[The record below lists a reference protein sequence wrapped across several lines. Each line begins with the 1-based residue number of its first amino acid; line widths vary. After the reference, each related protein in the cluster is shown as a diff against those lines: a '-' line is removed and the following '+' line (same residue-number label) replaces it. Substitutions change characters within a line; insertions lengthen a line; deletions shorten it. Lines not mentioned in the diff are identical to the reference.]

1 MQAKRRLPTLPSDA
15 PDDKTSE
22 RPRKY
27 VQVVQGPYRDASDAK
42 LQRKREIDAW
52 LDELDEAESL
62 RAARLREKAMLE
74 ESVQRE
80 RQPLLARIRVKTPC
94 RESWEA
100 MAGSESRRHC
110 ERCKRDVYDLSE
122 MTRAEVEALF
132 AHEAEAPCVRL
143 RLRHDGRVATS
154 DCPIEPSRMPL
165 MMSAALGAMGA
176 VAVSGAVA
184 LACLPQMGGARS
196 VDSAEEQ
203 CAFEREIEAIQAT
216 TMQRAEAQRQADQ
229 QASRDAERRRQQHAR
244 EADIEPMM
252 GTVDVVEAA
261 PAGLE
266 SDRIGQNEYVVSRSF
281 VERLMHT
288 REPEGRAVPH
298 EQSGIAFGVR
308 IYGLRRRGEFEQL
321 GFRNGDVVLR
331 MNGISVSTPN
341 ALPEVATALQSSNAF
356 AVDVLRAGRVMTLRY
371 TVLG

>member
-1 MQAKRRLPTLPSDA
+1 MQAKPRLPTLPSDA

-42 LQRKREIDAW
+42 LQRKREIDTW
-52 LDELDEAESL
+52 LEELDQAESQ

-74 ESVQRE
+74 QSVQRE
-80 RQPLLARIRVKTPC
+80 RKPLLARIRIKTPC
-94 RESWEA
+94 RQSWEA

-132 AHEAEAPCVRL
+132 AREATTPCVRL
-143 RLRHDGRVATS
+143 RVRHDGRVATS

-165 MMSAALGAMGA
+165 MMSAALGAMSA

-184 LACLPQMGGARS
+184 LACLPQMGGVQS
-196 VDSAEEQ
+196 VDSAAEQ
-203 CAFEREIEAIQAT
+203 RAFELEIEAIQAT
-216 TMQRAEAQRQADQ
+216 TTQREEARRQADQ
-229 QASRDAERRRQQHAR
+229 GRRLQNAR
-244 EADIEPMM
+244 EADVQLM
-252 GTVDVVEAA
+252 GERVVAESA
-261 PAGLE
+261 PVGLE
-266 SDRIGQNEYVVSRSF
+266 SERIGQNEYVVSRSF
-281 VERLMHT
+281 MERLMHT
-288 REPEGRAVPH
+288 REPEGRAVAH

-341 ALPEVATALQSSNAF
+341 ALPEVATALESSNAF
-356 AVDVLRAGRVMTLRY
+356 AFDVLRAGRVMTLRY

>member
-1 MQAKRRLPTLPSDA
+1 MQAKRRLPTLPGDA
-15 PDDKTSE
+15 LDDKTSE
-22 RPRKY
+22 RPRKH
-27 VQVVQGPYRDASDAK
+27 VQLVQGPYRDASDAK

-52 LDELDEAESL
+52 LQELDEAESL

-94 RESWEA
+94 KESWEA

-132 AHEAEAPCVRL
+132 AREATTPCVRL
-143 RLRHDGRVATS
+143 RLRPDGRVATS

-165 MMSAALGAMGA
+165 MMSAALGAMSA
-176 VAVSGAVA
+176 VAVGGAVA
-184 LACLPQMGGARS
+184 LACLPQLGGAQP
-196 VDSAEEQ
+196 VDYAEERR
-203 CAFEREIEAIQAT
+203 AFEREIEAIEAST
-216 TMQRAEAQRQADQ
+216 TQRAEAQRQADQ
-229 QASRDAERRRQQHAR
+229 EASRDAERRRQQHAP

-252 GTVDVVEAA
+252 GEPMIVESA
-261 PAGLE
+261 PVGLDSE
-266 SDRIGQNEYVVSRSF
+266 RIGHNEYVVSRSF
-281 VERLMHT
+281 LERMVTT
-288 REPEGRAVPH
+288 RQPEGRAVPH
-298 EQSGIAFGVR
+298 EQNGIAFGMR
-308 IYGLRRRGEFEQL
+308 IYGLRRRGELEQL

-331 MNGISVSTPN
+331 MNGISVSGAS
-341 ALPEVATALQSSNAF
+341 ALTEIATAIQSSTVF